1 MDKKYEVDRTVWKSY
16 RVTNKHFDEQPL
28 FFSSVQLEND
38 SHFVSSFD
46 MTSLM
51 HYVVFLLWF
60 SFYHV
65 RITNLPQKNVVITKG
80 DQIIRQDIQV
90 SRKQFLFLRPWN
102 LFTSSSLEFFGFRP
116 LSNVNW
122 SPALRTLYNLTL
134 FILSASHTERQFRIA
149 FVNNSWLQDY
159 YLESGLNLL

>member
-1 MDKKYEVDRTVWKSY
+1 MT
-16 RVTNKHFDEQPL
+16 
-28 FFSSVQLEND
+28 
-38 SHFVSSFD
+38 HFVSSFD

-51 HYVVFLLWF
+51 HYVVFLLSF

-65 RITNLPQKNVVITKG
+65 YITNLPQTTKKPVLITKG

-102 LFTSSSLEFFGFRP
+102 HFTSSGLEFFGFRHS
-116 LSNVNW
+116 SNTNW
-122 SPALRTLYNLTL
+122 SPALRTFFNLTL

-149 FVNNSWLQDY
+149 FVKNSWHQDY
-159 YLESGLNLL
+159 YLGSNLNLL